1 MFQKVGARRLLS
13 HTVAEQIEQAIKEKQ
28 LSPGERLPSELEL
41 CKTFGVSRTAV
52 REALGML
59 SARGLISI
67 QKGRG
72 MFVNIFS
79 ATSVTDPMRLYLSM
93 NYQKVFVLDVI
104 HARQAIEPSIAAV
117 AAAKRSAEDIAKLQR
132 NVEELRAAR
141 EDYTQLAALD
151 MAFHLDI
158 ARASQNP
165 LMPLVIEPIHRLMP
179 EIKSSIYATV
189 AHARD
194 SALEWHSKILDTL
207 IAKDA
212 AGAKDTMTE
221 HLRIAEG
228 HARRMLKLQTRTPQE
243 DPS

>member
-13 HTVAEQIEQAIKEKQ
+13 HTVADQIEQAIKEKR

-41 CKTFGVSRTAV
+41 CKSFGVSRTAV

-72 MFVNIFS
+72 MFVNTFS
-79 ATSVTDPMRLYLSM
+79 ASAVTDPMRLYLSM
-93 NYQKVFVLDVI
+93 HYEKVYVLDVI

-117 AAAKRSAEDIAKLQR
+117 AAAKRTPEDIAKLQK
-132 NVEELRAAR
+132 NVDDLRAAR
-141 EDYTQLAALD
+141 DDYAQLASLD

-189 AHARD
+189 THARD
-194 SALEWHSKILDTL
+194 SAIEWHSRILDRL
-207 IAKDA
+207 IAKDV
-212 AGAKDTMTE
+212 AGARDMMTE

-228 HARRMLKLQTRTPQE
+228 HARRMLKAQSRTPQE